1 MNTTHCLPV
10 CDRIINGELKG
21 SIWLRKIEK
30 GTVSFIS
37 RQIPTLCVGRS
48 DSHHPKALLFETN
61 TKKLPSLRNR
71 TFKHVVIYFQNVSER
86 EWDIIH
92 TGFSHG
98 HQQEEQVWEW
108 LSKFYKNIW
117 CTSCGWIKPQTC
129 LTSPAF
135 LIPRLHNHWFSHN
148 AKKSAAAGGEET
160 PCLCVFVKERRWW
173 RTDMYRLIVLYTF
186 FLHTFFPHLIIFM
199 PEVIMRP

>member
-21 SIWLRKIEK
+21 SIWLRKVEK
-30 GTVSFIS
+30 GWVSFIS
-37 RQIPTLCVGRS
+37 RQILTLWVGRS
-48 DSHHPKALLFETN
+48 DTTPKHYYSKHP
-61 TKKLPSLRNR
+61 KKLPSLTNSTLKR
-71 TFKHVVIYFQNVSER
+71 VVIYFHNVSGR

-92 TGFSHG
+92 TGFSHR

-108 LSKFYKNIW
+108 LSKFNKNIW

-135 LIPRLHNHWFSHN
+135 LITRLHNHWFPHN
-148 AKKSAAAGGEET
+148 AKNLQLLEEKSYHVCVCLWEKEGGEGSIWF
-160 PCLCVFVKERRWW
+160 LKIIS
-173 RTDMYRLIVLYTF
+173 IVYI
-186 FLHTFFPHLIIFM
+186 FLHILFFSHLIIFM
-199 PEVIMRP
+199 PEVMMRP